1 MPFTQLSR
9 YSFLSELRVKKRLET
24 VLDRGRA
31 LLEDPFSPQDWAADT
46 VAKQGK
52 YHKKF
57 DLRLIILIFSVLKTI

>member
-1 MPFTQLSR
+1 MSGIHFFTNPTKLV
-9 YSFLSELRVKKRLET
+9 FFIPDHRVKKRLET

-52 YHKKF
+52 F
-57 DLRLIILIFSVLKTI
+57 TIELS